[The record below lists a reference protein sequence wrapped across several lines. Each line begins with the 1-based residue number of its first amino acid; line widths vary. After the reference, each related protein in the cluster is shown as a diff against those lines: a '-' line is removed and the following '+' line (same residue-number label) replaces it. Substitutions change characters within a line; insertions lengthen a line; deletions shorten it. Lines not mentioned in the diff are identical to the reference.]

1 MQASVTSILDQKVEA
16 SDVVM
21 LDSFVQPVDRGP
33 SLAEA
38 KRLMKTWQYAVTG
51 KVAAAAALSE
61 LKVEHIKHGEMHYLC
76 RESSCM
82 AAGIHARMA
91 AIDLLLSFS

>member
-1 MQASVTSILDQKVEA
+1 M
-16 SDVVM
+16 VM

-61 LKVEHIKHGEMHYLC
+61 LKVEHIKHGEMPMQMQMNREMHCLC

-91 AIDLLLSFS
+91 ASDILSFS